1 MVLTRKKKN
10 GFTLI
15 ELILVIAIIGI
26 LTAITL
32 PRVNKYVDDARE
44 ATYEVTADAVYTA
57 LVTFMAKTP
66 DFESNYKKYTTQDTF
81 DYGKGL
87 VYVKPEC
94 IEPYLVGVPKI
105 TDNEMEVMY
114 EDYVRVEYSAVNN
127 KKDYNF
133 EVQIGASKKDRAEGK
148 EYGRFYYDKKE

>member
-1 MVLTRKKKN
+1 MKFKNNKKS

-15 ELILVIAIIGI
+15 ELIVVIAIIGV
-26 LTAITL
+26 LAAITL
-32 PRVNKYVDDARE
+32 PRLNQYVDDARE
-44 ATYEVTADAVYTA
+44 ATYAATANEVYDALTIFI
-57 LVTFMAKTP
+57 TETP
-66 DFESNYKKYTTQDTF
+66 DFHTNYKKYTTQDTF

-94 IEPYLVGVPKI
+94 IEPYLINVPKV
-105 TDNEMEVMY
+105 TDDEMQVMY

-133 EVQIGASKKDRAEGK
+133 EVQIGASDKDRAEGK
-148 EYGRFYYDKKE
+148 EYGRFYFEKK